1 MLDLANQQRDIS
13 LTYFVRGFLQ
23 IVIPSEKRVLRSTV
37 CFETVSGCLSLARS
51 LISFALN
58 VERRRHF
65 CVRRLNNYKVAF

>member
-13 LTYFVRGFLQ
+13 LTYFVRGFL
-23 IVIPSEKRVLRSTV
+23 
-37 CFETVSGCLSLARS
+37 ETVSGCLSLARS